1 MRSVGLLAATTC
13 AAVLVGAWVQSALR
27 PAEAQAIRAGRRAPV
42 APPQGG
48 SSGQAAR
55 ALQPTAHPPLPT
67 DPAQMWLVP
76 ETRPAVTTA
85 AMVTSLSAAA
95 DHLRLGHTAQAVA
108 ALNAP
113 ALRQGPLSDW
123 SLYLR
128 ATARLNAEQFTEAR
142 ADFAALQQRSPSGYL
157 AEAALLGDARAAEGS
172 GDAEDAGRLYARV
185 LQRRSALPTQAL
197 LGVARA
203 AQASGDV
210 AAAVAALERVI
221 DEFPLS
227 ADADEAVRAR
237 DALRGGLA
245 LTADSPR
252 VPRELARAEQLFA
265 ARRHREARA
274 VLQPLRP
281 LVTGDDVER
290 VALRLAECDVFLKR
304 WADARAAL
312 TPLAA
317 TAARRAEAQYFLAQA
332 LGGVKDIDGF
342 VSGLERVASE
352 FADQTWAEDAL
363 DALAT
368 HWTRTDDDARAEA
381 TFRTLYE
388 RYPRGAHAERAAWK
402 AGWAA
407 YRHRAWP
414 DTTRIFE
421 QAAADFPRADYRPAW
436 LYWAARAREAQTD
449 LATAETLYRL
459 TIADYGQSY
468 YGRLATTRLR
478 ASGASATPRA
488 ETATSAA
495 PAQAQ
500 MQVPSG
506 APSVGMPPNAGTIQ
520 ALLEAR
526 LYDEAVQELQW
537 AQRQGPASAVVE
549 ATLAWTRQQQAR
561 SETGMRR
568 LELLRAGINGMRR
581 AYPQYLTAT
590 GDQLPREL
598 QTVIY
603 PLAYWP
609 LLRQAA
615 TAQGL
620 DPFLVAALTAQ
631 ESTFVAD
638 VRSGANAYGLMQLIP
653 STARVYARKLRLRYS
668 TRLLTTPEAN
678 IRMGT
683 AYLADKIAEFGGVPY
698 VLASYNAGERPVRR
712 WQAERPG
719 LDLDEFIDDI
729 PYPETQTY
737 VKKILG
743 TADDYRRL
751 YGSGN
756 APVRSIEPVTT
767 RTAGARS
774 TSTPSRKS
782 TR

>member
-1 MRSVGLLAATTC
+1 MRSVGLFVATTC
-13 AAVLVGAWVQSALR
+13 AAVLLGAWGQSALR
-27 PAEAQAIRAGRRAPV
+27 PVEAQAIRSGQRAST
-42 APPQGG
+42 APPQEGPT
-48 SSGQAAR
+48 GQTGR

-85 AMVTSLSAAA
+85 AMVASLSAAA
-95 DHLRLGHTAQAVA
+95 DHVQLGHTAQALA
-108 ALNAP
+108 ALAAP
-113 ALRQGPLSDW
+113 ALRHGPLADW
-123 SLYLR
+123 ALYLR
-128 ATARLNAEQFTEAR
+128 AAARLNAEQFTEAR
-142 ADFAALQQRSPSGYL
+142 ADFVALQERALSGYL
-157 AEAALLGDARAAEGS
+157 TEAALLGEARAAEGS
-172 GDAEDAGRLYARV
+172 GASKDAGRLYTRL
-185 LQRRSALPTQAL
+185 LQQRSALPTQAL
-197 LGVARA
+197 LGMARA
-203 AQASGDV
+203 AQASGDN
-210 AAAVAALERVI
+210 AATVAALERVVY
-221 DEFPLS
+221 EFPLS
-227 ADADEAVRAR
+227 ADADEAGRAL
-237 DALRGGLA
+237 DALRGGTTPA
-245 LTADSPR
+245 ADSPR
-252 VPRELARAEQLFA
+252 VTRELARAEQLFA
-265 ARRHREARA
+265 ARRYREARA
-274 VLQPLRP
+274 AFGALRVV
-281 LVTGDDVER
+281 VTGDDAER
-290 VALRLAECDVFLKR
+290 VSLRLAECDVFLKR
-304 WADARAAL
+304 WADARTML
-312 TPLAA
+312 TPLAS

-332 LGGVKDIDGF
+332 SGGAKDVAAF
-342 VSGLERVASE
+342 VAGLERVAAE

-414 DTTRIFE
+414 DTGRIFE
-421 QAAADFPRADYRPAW
+421 QAAADFPRSDYRPAW
-436 LYWAARAREAQTD
+436 LYWAARAREVQQEQP
-449 LATAETLYRL
+449 TAEALYRL

-478 ASGASATPRA
+478 ASGARATPPA
-488 ETATSAA
+488 ETATTSARSQA
-495 PAQAQ
+495 PV
-500 MQVPSG
+500 QVQPGASG
-506 APSVGMPPNAGTIQ
+506 TGMPPNAVTIQ
-520 ALLEAR
+520 ALLEAH

-537 AQRQGPASAVVE
+537 AQRQGTTSPVIE

-561 SETGMRR
+561 RETGMRR

-581 AYPQYLTAT
+581 AYPQYLTAS
-590 GDQLPREL
+590 GDRLPREL

-756 APVRSIEPVTT
+756 AVVRSIEPVSA
-767 RTAGARS
+767 RPAGARS
-774 TSTPSRKS
+774 ARTAPRTSR
-782 TR
+782 R